1 MARRGGS
8 TVPVRSPRTI
18 PRRRPRASLWRP
30 SRGQAHA
37 PGPSSG
43 PVEGPDGRHPQNQSP
58 CSSPGRKH
66 ARRPLRSR
74 RGRVKRRGPSV
85 SHGCRQ
91 PAAQKPPQLLGESLP
106 LLAAAG
112 PELSTCKPSAPP
124 ASLSTRKPS
133 APSRALQRMA
143 AGEPLRASASV
154 AEPLPASSDTPRQG
168 FSCGSVGSGALAS
181 GLMSGNGRL
190 PPPSE
195 SGRSVAAG
203 LDSPQPGASGLLPRV
218 IPKLEATR
226 RGAHGLASAQRE
238 RWPPRKA
245 SRRRVP
251 GLLTLAWS
259 LLAVTVWPSAACWPR
274 WPPRRRC

>member
-1 MARRGGS
+1 MGAASRLR
-8 TVPVRSPRTI
+8 RSPHSCSASRC
-18 PRRRPRASLWRP
+18 PCSRLPAQSSVRASPARP
-30 SRGQAHA
+30 
-37 PGPSSG
+37 
-43 PVEGPDGRHPQNQSP
+43 
-58 CSSPGRKH
+58 
-66 ARRPLRSR
+66 
-74 RGRVKRRGPSV
+74 
-85 SHGCRQ
+85 Q
-91 PAAQKPPQLLGESLP
+91 P
-106 LLAAAG
+106 
-112 PELSTCKPSAPP
+112 PP
-124 ASLSTRKPS
+124 ASASPARLPGTYSGWPK
-133 APSRALQRMA
+133 
-143 AGEPLRASASV
+143 GEPLRASASV

-218 IPKLEATR
+218 TPKLEATR